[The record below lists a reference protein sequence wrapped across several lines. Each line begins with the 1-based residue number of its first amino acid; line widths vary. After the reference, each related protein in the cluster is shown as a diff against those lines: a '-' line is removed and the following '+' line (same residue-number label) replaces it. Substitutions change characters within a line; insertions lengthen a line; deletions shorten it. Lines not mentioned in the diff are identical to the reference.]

1 MDDDLAEIEFRRRAL
16 GVSVEELARRAGM
29 TLRTLQRR
37 RKSGQFEPYQLR
49 QLKFALR
56 TAERERE
63 AQAAALG
70 S

>member
-1 MDDDLAEIEFRRRAL
+1 MDEMADIEARRRAL
-16 GVSVEELARRAGM
+16 GVSLEELARRAGM

-37 RKSGQFEPYQLR
+37 RKSGQFLPHHLR